1 VGWLKKSETIGML
14 LLVGQVALELNAQ
27 ESLRDRGPRVNVF
40 VDPFLPYGQGHRG
53 TPRGTDAKPY
63 TRIRVIDR
71 TPSLPLSPDLGA
83 FTKEVFRQQC
93 ELAFSR
99 AQYDQAV
106 RFAHH
111 ALIEDSNDG
120 RLHLLLSHSFFASGE
135 YQGAA
140 HSLVQGLGLLDQK
153 DWGHF
158 LVAGS
163 RFYATGEHAR
173 RLRHLDAFIRSNSR
187 NAHAYL
193 LRGYHRLFSGEST
206 AAQVDLE
213 SAILLNPELHF
224 AKQLLALNQHQDALE
239 MLPPPPPRSEE
250 SQRRQ

>member
-1 VGWLKKSETIGML
+1 VGWLKKSELIGML

-40 VDPFLPYGQGHRG
+40 VDPFLPYGQGHHG
-53 TPRGTDAKPY
+53 TPHGTDVKPY

-111 ALIEDSNDG
+111 ALIEDRSDG
-120 RLHLLLSHSFFASGE
+120 RLHLLLSHSLFASGE
-135 YQGAA
+135 YQSAA
-140 HSLVQGLGLLDQK
+140 DSLSRGLALLDK
-153 DWGHF
+153 KHWGHF
-158 LVAGS
+158 LVADS
-163 RFYATGEHAR
+163 QIYAIGEHAR
-173 RLRHLDAFIRSNSR
+173 GLRHLDTFVLANSR
-187 NAHAYL
+187 NADAYV
-193 LRGYHRLFSGEST
+193 LRGYHRLFGGDGA

-213 SAILLNPELHF
+213 LARLLNPDLRI
-224 AKQLLALNQHQDALE
+224 AKQLLALVSRQDAPE
-239 MLPPPPPRSEE
+239 QLPPPPPRSMET
-250 SQRRQ
+250 QRRR